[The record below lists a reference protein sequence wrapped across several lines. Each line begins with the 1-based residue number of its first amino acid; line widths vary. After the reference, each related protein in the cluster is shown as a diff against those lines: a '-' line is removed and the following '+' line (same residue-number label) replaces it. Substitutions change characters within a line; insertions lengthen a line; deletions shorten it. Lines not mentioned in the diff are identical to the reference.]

1 MTLIFT
7 LCSNNYLAQAITLGN
22 SLIRYNP
29 GYVFIIGLVDR
40 KNSSIDYSAI
50 PFEILEVEKIGISA
64 FDEMYKKYNIT
75 ELNTAVKPFYFQ
87 YLFTNRADVKSIV
100 FLDPD
105 IMVYSPFTE
114 LENELESS
122 DIIIIPHFITP
133 LNDDKLQ
140 SEEDFLNSGLY
151 NLGFIAIKNTG
162 VGFKMIDWWAERL
175 RYKAYIDFK
184 RGLFNDQIWIN
195 FVPLFFENVKIL
207 THPGYNM
214 AYWNLHERILSMN
227 REKYFVNDKY
237 PLVFYHFSGFNP
249 MAPDLLSKYQ
259 NRYTFEKRTDIFQLF
274 KEYSAKLFLNGYK
287 TYINYPI
294 EFADIKQ
301 RIDERHML
309 EEIRKIPVYKRVIR
323 KIILK
328 IVSKF
333 NIILDYSILR

>member
-29 GYVFIIGLVDR
+29 CYAFIIGLVDR

-87 YLFTNRADVKSIV
+87 YLFINRTDVKSIV

-140 SEEDFLNSGLY
+140 AEEDFLNSGLY

-195 FVPLFFENVKIL
+195 FVPIFFNPVKVF

-214 AYWNLHERILSMN
+214 AYWNLHERALSL
-227 REKYFVNDKY
+227 KGKGLYVNGRI
-237 PLVFYHFSGFNP
+237 PLVFYHFSGYNP
-249 MAPDLLSKYQ
+249 LIPSILSKYQ
-259 NRYTFEKRTDIFQLF
+259 NRFSFKELPEIEELF
-274 KEYSAKLFLNGYK
+274 KNYSTQLFLNGYNK
-287 TYINYPI
+287 YI
-294 EFADIKQ
+294 EFPSVYSGIKEKT
-301 RIDERHML
+301 EREKRK
-309 EEIRKIPVYKRVIR
+309 EEIRKIPIFLRLVRVL
-323 KIILK
+323 ILK
-328 IVSKF
+328 ISSKY
-333 NIILDYSILR
+333 NLLLD